1 MDWGLMKI
9 HKVMLKKL
17 HFWETNFAKLILL
30 ILFFFLLFFLFL
42 SCYRGQ
48 TKHFFKAS
56 GCLYQA

>member
-30 ILFFFLLFFLFL
+30 ILKKIIFLIIIIIIIIFWVVTEGKQTFF
-42 SCYRGQ
+42 
-48 TKHFFKAS
+48 
-56 GCLYQA
+56 